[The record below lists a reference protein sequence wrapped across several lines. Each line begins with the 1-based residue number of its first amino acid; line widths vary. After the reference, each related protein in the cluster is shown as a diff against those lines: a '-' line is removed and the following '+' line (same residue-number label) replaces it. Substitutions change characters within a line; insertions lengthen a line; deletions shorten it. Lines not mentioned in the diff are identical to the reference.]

1 LREAEQLAQAA
12 ANAFSAAEAK
22 RAALAADAA
31 AAERQQREAVAALA
45 NAVRAAGFSDTTA
58 YELAQADVVRIDVLD
73 AELATARERRTS
85 ATDRLARARAATSGL
100 TTPDLA
106 GLQEAEA
113 AAEQAFE
120 TAGAALAGQRK
131 DLELLRRLAG
141 EVSGLAPQRA
151 ALEAR
156 YGVLQRLADVAMGK
170 AGGYKITFQRFILG
184 ALLDE
189 VLDAASQRLRLMSQ
203 GRYVLRRLDP
213 ERSGGHRS
221 AAAGLDLEVDDAWTG
236 KTRHVATLS
245 GGEGFLAA
253 LALALGLADVVQTR
267 AGGRRLD
274 TLFIDE
280 GFGALDSEALDVAL
294 KVLTE
299 LQRDGRLVGVI
310 SHVPELRERIDV
322 RLEVTKG
329 ERGSL
334 ARFRLP

>member
-1 LREAEQLAQAA
+1 
-12 ANAFSAAEAK
+12 
-22 RAALAADAA
+22 
-31 AAERQQREAVAALA
+31 
-45 NAVRAAGFSDTTA
+45 
-58 YELAQADVVRIDVLD
+58 
-73 AELATARERRTS
+73 
-85 ATDRLARARAATSGL
+85 
-100 TTPDLA
+100 
-106 GLQEAEA
+106 
-113 AAEQAFE
+113 
-120 TAGAALAGQRK
+120 
-131 DLELLRRLAG
+131 
-141 EVSGLAPQRA
+141 
-151 ALEAR
+151 
-156 YGVLQRLADVAMGK
+156 
-170 AGGYKITFQRFILG
+170 
-184 ALLDE
+184 
-189 VLDAASQRLRLMSQ
+189 MSQ

-280 GFGALDSEALDVAL
+280 GFGALDSDALDMAL

-322 RLEVTKG
+322 RLAVTKG
-329 ERGSL
+329 ERGSH
-334 ARFRLP
+334 ARFQLS